1 MYIRI
6 AVIVVLIWLSWYIYT
21 FIKINKSQLSVI
33 LKRAKYFYSNPIIKQ
48 TIIVSTVKFI
58 YRIIRKTLFKF
69 WLIVS
74 LHNPGHPR
82 FFVCVRMGRFGL
94 TMKKVYILLVF
105 IFAILQ
111 GQSKTIA
118 VLEFDGSFF
127 LSIYNILLIQ
137 ITSTEEQ
144 LSVSFNIMF
153 TSFTGK
159 LSKPLW

>member
-1 MYIRI
+1 
-6 AVIVVLIWLSWYIYT
+6 
-21 FIKINKSQLSVI
+21 
-33 LKRAKYFYSNPIIKQ
+33 
-48 TIIVSTVKFI
+48 
-58 YRIIRKTLFKF
+58 
-69 WLIVS
+69 
-74 LHNPGHPR
+74 
-82 FFVCVRMGRFGL
+82 MGRFGL

-153 TSFTGK
+153 TSFKGE

>member
-74 LHNPGHPR
+74 LH
-82 FFVCVRMGRFGL
+82 
-94 TMKKVYILLVF
+94 
-105 IFAILQ
+105 
-111 GQSKTIA
+111 
-118 VLEFDGSFF
+118 
-127 LSIYNILLIQ
+127 
-137 ITSTEEQ
+137 
-144 LSVSFNIMF
+144 
-153 TSFTGK
+153 
-159 LSKPLW
+159 

>member
-82 FFVCVRMGRFGL
+82 FFVCVRMGRFRL
-94 TMKKVYILLVF
+94 AMKKVYILWF
-105 IFAILQ
+105 
-111 GQSKTIA
+111 S
-118 VLEFDGSFF
+118 
-127 LSIYNILLIQ
+127 
-137 ITSTEEQ
+137 
-144 LSVSFNIMF
+144 LSVSLKNLTWSWKVKNYGGFPF
-153 TSFTGK
+153 WFWSF
-159 LSKPLW
+159 

>member
-94 TMKKVYILLVF
+94 AMKKVYILWF
-105 IFAILQ
+105 
-111 GQSKTIA
+111 S
-118 VLEFDGSFF
+118 
-127 LSIYNILLIQ
+127 
-137 ITSTEEQ
+137 
-144 LSVSFNIMF
+144 LSVSLKNLTWSWKVKNYGGFPF
-153 TSFTGK
+153 WFWSF
-159 LSKPLW
+159 